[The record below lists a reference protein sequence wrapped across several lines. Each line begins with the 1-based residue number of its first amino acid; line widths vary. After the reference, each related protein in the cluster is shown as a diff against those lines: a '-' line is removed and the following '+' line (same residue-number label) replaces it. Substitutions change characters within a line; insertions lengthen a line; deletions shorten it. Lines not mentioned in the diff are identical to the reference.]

1 MTGISGDNEG
11 RGDATVRAA
20 SLVEVLLP
28 LPVSHAW
35 VSHACRAAAIEKPR
49 WNHVARFWY
58 AEARG
63 PDRTIETITI
73 ATGRSPRFVR
83 VSSDRAESETARRVV
98 SAFLVGMQAEVARR
112 RGS

>member
-1 MTGISGDNEG
+1 MTGISGDDEQ
-11 RGDATVRAA
+11 RAVRAA

-83 VSSDRAESETARRVV
+83 VSSDRPGSETARRVV